1 MAQLESVVKDI
12 EALMLEVI
20 FYVVKGY
27 DHIIIMPFKTG
38 YKIQA
43 QDNMRKKIK
52 EATEDEDSS
61 WD

>member
-12 EALMLEVI
+12 ESLMLEVI

-38 YKIQA
+38 YKVQA
-43 QDNMRKKIK
+43 TNNMHKKRN
-52 EATEDEDSS
+52 
-61 WD
+61 